1 MAEINDE
8 ELITK
13 FCNVTNATQKIAID
27 YLAVS
32 DGNVEQA
39 ITLYLESGGAD
50 LSALGTG
57 NNRQETSTVI
67 DAVDLTGND
76 TFDSDAELAKQLAQE
91 DYSEIRAPIAPKRDI
106 LVRGDHDDFNNLFED
121 RLIPGIPRNRRTRDV
136 YRTFAGDI
144 SPGDPSTSSREDKA
158 DRLTNLFKPPFE
170 IMHKDS
176 FERTR
181 TKAREE
187 GKWLMV
193 DIQEITE
200 FSCQVLNRDL
210 WSNQT
215 VQDVIRQHFLFL
227 QFNADTADGR
237 QYINFYPIESYPHIA
252 IIDPLTGERLKVWN
266 ASMEP
271 TEFIMN
277 VTDFLERYS
286 SADYSKNP
294 LPQKSKSAKSYTD
307 MSEEEQLRAALKESR
322 LYNNEADQESED
334 ETMEVE
340 SEPLEKETNIADQES
355 EDETMEVE
363 SEPLEKE
370 TNIAAENSVSSTF
383 DSIRPVERVEV
394 VGPNATAIKF
404 RLPDGK
410 NIMRRF
416 DRSDPVRYLF
426 EFVKVSVPEAQEKP
440 FELVY
445 HRNNLINQV
454 EQTVNEAE
462 LSNAV
467 VNVVFG

>member
-1 MAEINDE
+1 MPKQILARKLKLRIIYHRTIDRMAEINDE

-50 LSALGTG
+50 LSALGAG
-57 NNRQETSTVI
+57 SNRQETSTAI
-67 DAVDLTGND
+67 DAVDLTSND

-121 RLIPGIPRNRRTRDV
+121 RFIPGIPRTRRTRDV

-144 SPGDPSTSSREDKA
+144 SPGDPSSSEEKT
-158 DRLTNLFKPPFE
+158 DRLANLFKPPFE

-187 GKWLMV
+187 NKWLMV

-200 FSCQVLNRDL
+200 FACQVLNRDL

-227 QFNADTADGR
+227 QFNADTPDGR

-266 ASMEP
+266 TTTVEP

-286 SADYSKNP
+286 LNDYSKNP

-307 MSEEEQLRAALKESR
+307 MSEEEQLMAALNESR
-322 LYNNEADQESED
+322 FYNNKVDQESEED

-340 SEPLEKETNIADQES
+340 PEYPEKETNI
-355 EDETMEVE
+355 
-363 SEPLEKE
+363 
-370 TNIAAENSVSSTF
+370 VSSTF
-383 DSIRPVERVEV
+383 DSIRPVERVEAA
-394 VGPNATAIKF
+394 GPSTTAIKF

-454 EQTVNEAE
+454 EQTVDEAE
-462 LSNAV
+462 LSNAA